1 MHAEETL
8 FPAIR
13 PDDRASTLER
23 VRTTTIN
30 TPIIYMSSPEE
41 KPLGTT
47 EESLESD
54 GVVGSAIDT
63 VSDTTE
69 KNSTSTWFALRNP
82 VFCRLWFATLL
93 SGTFVSSQDVTATWL
108 LDYLG
113 ASPYLLSLMATAAS
127 APFFLFTLPAG
138 AIADIVNRRTVIVSA
153 VLWQAAWSVILAFGA
168 WTDVLNPGAVLACV
182 FALGI
187 GLAFGAPVWGA
198 VVPDIVRKNELPS
211 AITLGGVQLNLSGI
225 VGPAL
230 GGLLLPLLGA
240 PLLISLNAVAFL
252 LVALVIMQWKPS
264 QTAVTRL
271 RESFTESFIS
281 SLRYARNS
289 QRMKMILFRNVLFS
303 VVISVIPALLPVI
316 ALRNCACSASQ
327 LGLIFAC
334 VGVGSLAGAVFVLPY
349 LRQRVSTNA
358 ITSISMATMVLVLCS
373 MAVIRDVPTLMVSTT
388 FAGVAWALAGSEL
401 WVAGQRVMPGWVRG
415 RMNAFLIMLGQ
426 GGMALGAIFWATG
439 VANIGIDLTFAA
451 AAAVALVALAL
462 GHRFSINFATEAKVE
477 EAPLEHAR
485 DLAVLPD
492 HDDGPITITTD
503 YLIANEDREQ
513 FGILM
518 QEVQAAFRRNG
529 AFQCR
534 LDENLDQLGLFRL
547 EYHVSTWAEHLRL
560 HMRMTVDETKVYKEA
575 RNLHAGDSEPIV
587 RHFRSTQRFIQLP
600 GFGFSGRTFMN
611 TSRMP
616 RPRLVAAASGA

>member
-1 MHAEETL
+1 MNSSEQRPHQPTAEGVEGDGL
-8 FPAIR
+8 GG
-13 PDDRASTLER
+13 AST
-23 VRTTTIN
+23 TTPGT
-30 TPIIYMSSPEE
+30 MEGKSS
-41 KPLGTT
+41 
-47 EESLESD
+47 
-54 GVVGSAIDT
+54 
-63 VSDTTE
+63 
-69 KNSTSTWFALRNP
+69 STWFALRNP
-82 VFCRLWFATLL
+82 VFRRLWLATLL

-108 LDYLG
+108 MDYLG
-113 ASPYLLSLMATAAS
+113 ASPYLLSLLATAAS

-138 AIADIVNRRTVIVSA
+138 AVADIVNRRTVIVSA

-168 WTDVLNPGAVLACV
+168 WTDAINPNAVLACV

-198 VVPDIVRKNELPS
+198 VVPDIVSKDELPS

-230 GGLLLPLLGA
+230 GGLLIPLLGA
-240 PLLISLNAVAFL
+240 PLLISFNALAFL
-252 LVALVIMQWKPS
+252 GVALVIMQWKPRQAAS
-264 QTAVTRL
+264 TRL
-271 RESFTESFIS
+271 RENFTESFIS

-316 ALRNCACSASQ
+316 ALRNCACSPSQ

-358 ITSISMATMVLVLCS
+358 IISISMAMIVAVLSS
-373 MAVIRDVPTLMVSTT
+373 MAVIRQVPALMVSTA

-426 GGMALGAIFWATG
+426 GGMALGAILWAAG
-439 VANIGIDLTFAA
+439 VANAGIDLTFAA
-451 AAAVALVALAL
+451 AAVVALVVLAL
-462 GHRFSINFATEAKVE
+462 GHRFSIDFAAEAQVE
-477 EAPLEHAR
+477 EAPLDHAL
-485 DLAVLPD
+485 DLAVVPD

-503 YLIANEDREQ
+503 YLIAREDREQ

-529 AFQCR
+529 AFHCT
-534 LDENLDQLGLFRL
+534 LEENLDQLGLFRL
-547 EYHVSTWAEHLRL
+547 EYNVSTWAEHLRL
-560 HMRMTVDETKVYKEA
+560 HMRMTVDETKVYKKA
-575 RNLHAGDSEPIV
+575 WNLHAGDSEPMV
-587 RHFRSTQRFIQLP
+587 RHFRSTQKFMQLP
-600 GFGFSGRTFMN
+600 GFGFSGRTFTN

-616 RPRLVAAASGA
+616 KPRLVSATSGA

>member
-1 MHAEETL
+1 MNSSEQKPHQPTAEGVEGDGL
-8 FPAIR
+8 GG
-13 PDDRASTLER
+13 AST
-23 VRTTTIN
+23 TTPGT
-30 TPIIYMSSPEE
+30 MEGKSS
-41 KPLGTT
+41 
-47 EESLESD
+47 
-54 GVVGSAIDT
+54 
-63 VSDTTE
+63 
-69 KNSTSTWFALRNP
+69 STWFALRNP
-82 VFCRLWFATLL
+82 VFRRLWLATLL

-108 LDYLG
+108 MDYLG

-168 WTDVLNPGAVLACV
+168 WTDAINPNAVLACV

-198 VVPDIVRKNELPS
+198 VVPDIVSKDELPS

-230 GGLLLPLLGA
+230 GGLLIPLLGA
-240 PLLISLNAVAFL
+240 PLLISFNALAFL
-252 LVALVIMQWKPS
+252 GVALVIMQWKPR
-264 QTAVTRL
+264 QAAATRL
-271 RESFTESFIS
+271 RENFTESFIS

-289 QRMKMILFRNVLFS
+289 KRMKMILFRNVLFS

-316 ALRNCACSASQ
+316 ALRNCACSPSQ

-358 ITSISMATMVLVLCS
+358 IISISMAMIVAVLSS
-373 MAVIRDVPTLMVSTT
+373 MAVIRQVPALMVSTA

-401 WVAGQRVMPGWVRG
+401 WVAAQRVMPGWVRG

-426 GGMALGAIFWATG
+426 GGMALGAILWAAG
-439 VANIGIDLTFAA
+439 VAHAGIDLTFAA
-451 AAAVALVALAL
+451 AAVVALVVLAL
-462 GHRFSINFATEAKVE
+462 GHRFSIDFAAEAQVK
-477 EAPLEHAR
+477 EAPLDHAL

-503 YLIANEDREQ
+503 YLIAREDREQ

-518 QEVQAAFRRNG
+518 QEVRAAFRRNG
-529 AFQCR
+529 AFHCT
-534 LDENLDQLGLFRL
+534 LEENLDQLGLFRL
-547 EYHVSTWAEHLRL
+547 EYIVSTWAEHLRL
-560 HMRMTVDETKVYKEA
+560 HMRMTVDETKVYKKA
-575 RNLHAGDSEPIV
+575 WNLHAGDSEPMV
-587 RHFRSTQRFIQLP
+587 RHFRSTQKFMQLP
-600 GFGFSGRTFMN
+600 GFGFSGRTFTN

-616 RPRLVAAASGA
+616 KPRLVAATSGA